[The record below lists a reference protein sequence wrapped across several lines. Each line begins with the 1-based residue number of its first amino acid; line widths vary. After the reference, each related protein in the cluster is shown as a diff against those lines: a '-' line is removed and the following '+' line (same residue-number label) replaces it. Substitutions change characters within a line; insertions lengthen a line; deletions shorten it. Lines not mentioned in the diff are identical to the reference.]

1 MISNEQLQKIAE
13 VRAKSQAGTVSL
25 EEYKE
30 AIRIMRGDRIAAA
43 SATATRRASTT
54 VASADSLLDDLM
66 GGA

>member
-13 VRAKSQAGTVSL
+13 VRAKSQAGTVTL

-30 AIRIMRGDRIAAA
+30 AIQIMRGDRVAAA
-43 SATATRRASTT
+43 SATATRRTA
-54 VASADSLLDDLM
+54 AAAPSADSLLDDLM